1 MKSYLVL
8 FLEKEESRRL
18 ILITGW
24 DWGSGEEFLRKAKRK
39 IKQGHVKWE
48 YYVKINV
55 CNVSFLQPSQLQS
68 KLKRLEWDRFPIDSP
83 S

>member
-1 MKSYLVL
+1 MKSYLIL
-8 FLEKEESRRL
+8 FLEKEGSRRL

-39 IKQGHVKWE
+39 IKQGRVKRK

-55 CNVSFLQPSQLQS
+55 CNASLLQLSQLQP